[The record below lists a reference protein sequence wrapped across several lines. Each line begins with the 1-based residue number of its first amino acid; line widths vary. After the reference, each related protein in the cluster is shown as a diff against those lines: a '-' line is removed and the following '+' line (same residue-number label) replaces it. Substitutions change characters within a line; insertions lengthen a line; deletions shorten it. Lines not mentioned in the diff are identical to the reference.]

1 MSSLVIDPHSFDNEI
16 AFCKVDNMK
25 AKQELERIFLRHR
38 ISYFV
43 EWGKESFFQKLFSSK
58 DGKISCTIR
67 INRADFNTARE
78 LVRGISGVRIRNI
91 DNDDHDAV
99 KDLAR
104 KKKLK
109 ENIERKKLTEPVIR
123 ETSSRRRADENVV
136 KGPKISISSRQKNE
150 APKRRTSDE
159 RSGRIGKRRR

>member
-91 DNDDHDAV
+91 DND
-99 KDLAR
+99 
-104 KKKLK
+104 
-109 ENIERKKLTEPVIR
+109 
-123 ETSSRRRADENVV
+123 ENVV

-159 RSGRIGKRRR
+159 RSGRIGKKRR